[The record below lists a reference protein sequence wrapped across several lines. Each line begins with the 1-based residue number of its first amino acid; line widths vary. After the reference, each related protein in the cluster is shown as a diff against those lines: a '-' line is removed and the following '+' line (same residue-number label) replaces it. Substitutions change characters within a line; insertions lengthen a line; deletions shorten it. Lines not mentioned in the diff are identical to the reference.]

1 MMPAMIRRSA
11 LLLLLVLA
19 TPLAMTAADLGKAD
33 GKLTVSGKSH
43 KLTYAYA
50 IEMTTDTRE
59 KFYKIFLTD
68 VALTDKQIGL
78 FPDVLF
84 NEIKEGKI
92 HAIRI
97 GIPELLGEPGIKLIE
112 WPKREFEEFED
123 SHIEV
128 TIRVRE
134 DGTREITAE
143 NPSPGGSER

>member
-1 MMPAMIRRSA
+1 MPLRRGRGRPTGYAKAPSADGNHRIMMPAMIRRSA

-97 GIPELLGEPGIKLIE
+97 GIDKSGTLDSTDVYDGE
-112 WPKREFEEFED
+112 
-123 SHIEV
+123 S
-128 TIRVRE
+128 
-134 DGTREITAE
+134 
-143 NPSPGGSER
+143 